1 MGPGR
6 LILIAVLAGIYSG
19 ILDQIEESFG
29 LKNIVSTLILVLL
42 IFSTGVILYK
52 TEEKNSLKS

>member
-29 LKNIVSTLILVLL
+29 LQNFVSILILVLL
-42 IFSTGVILYK
+42 IYSTGVILYK
-52 TEEKNSLKS
+52 TQEKKA